1 MKVLVLTHRLPFAPN
16 RGDRVRAYHLV
27 RQLARRASVHV
38 VSLVHDDR
46 EEAEAEGMR
55 RSGIAVTT
63 ARVPR
68 LRNYVRGAAGLLS
81 STPLTHMLLD
91 SPAMRDAIAGS
102 VRESEPDVVLAYC
115 SGMARFALEAPLDRY
130 PFVLDVVDVDSGKWA
145 DFARAARG
153 PRRWLYRREARC
165 LAAFETMAA
174 RRAQAATVVT
184 AREAEALR
192 ALSPE
197 ARTVVIS
204 NGVDMQYLA
213 PPGPPA
219 ADPSVVF
226 TGVFSYAP
234 NADGAVWFAERVWPR
249 VRERFA
255 GARLTLAGASPLAR
269 VRRLAGDSS
278 IVVTGQVPD
287 IRPYLWQSAVAVAP
301 LFEAR
306 GVQNKVLEAAAAGL
320 PSVVTSAVWGGL
332 PQQGLA
338 ACRLANDPA
347 DFAAAIIDLLSLTPP
362 ERRAIAGDADL
373 GALTWSGCLAPL
385 CDLIEAVPGDL
396 LARQRAGGPA
406 HTADCRSAEE
416 SLPPRIRRGA

>member
-46 EEAEAEGMR
+46 EEAEADGMR
-55 RSGIAVTT
+55 RDGIGVTT

-68 LRNYVRGAAGLLS
+68 LRNYLRGAARLLS

-91 SPAMRDAIAGS
+91 SPAMRDAIADSLRDG
-102 VRESEPDVVLAYC
+102 EPDVVLAYC
-115 SGMARFALEAPLDRY
+115 SGVARFALEAPLDKY
-130 PFVLDVVDVDSGKWA
+130 PFVLDFVDVDSGKWA
-145 DFARAARG
+145 DFARVARG

-165 LAAFETMAA
+165 LSAFEAMAA

-219 ADPSVVF
+219 AQPSVVF

-234 NADGAVWFAERVWPR
+234 NADGAVWFAEHVWPR

-255 GARLTLAGASPLAR
+255 AARLTLAGASPLSR
-269 VRRLAGDSS
+269 VRRLAERDPS

-287 IRPYLWQSAVAVAP
+287 IRPYLWQSAVAIAP

-332 PQQGLA
+332 PPQGLA
-338 ACRLANDPA
+338 ACRLANEPA
-347 DFAAAIIDLLSLTPP
+347 AFAAAVNDLLALSPL
-362 ERRAIAGDADL
+362 ERRALAGAADL
-373 GALTWSGCLAPL
+373 ASLTWPGCLAPM
-385 CDLIEAVPGDL
+385 CDLIEAAATP
-396 LARQRAGGPA
+396 RRRATMVRGSHPV
-406 HTADCRSAEE
+406 DK
-416 SLPPRIRRGA
+416 SLPEPILPRA